1 MITTPKDNALNS
13 SSVAIPRYN
22 AFFKYALDIIIKI
35 EYLSYMFVND
45 NIFSEI
51 VGAFGITVFCVF

>member
-22 AFFKYALDIIIKI
+22 AFFKYALDKCGGNLERAILMVTSVTK
-35 EYLSYMFVND
+35 SF
-45 NIFSEI
+45 
-51 VGAFGITVFCVF
+51 